1 MELENRTVSMSLIN
15 NFRERVNRRYFVYNK
30 YLNYE
35 GKNKWSI
42 ICSSMDWI
50 SVAISY
56 LEKHPIPEKDQ
67 NDNIYSVNVFTYISC
82 VDMVLEA
89 VKQLNAVLTGE
100 NKKYPFDGVKT
111 IFKNNLYC
119 ADDNKYFK
127 TIRAC
132 FGAHSV
138 NLNDYF
144 SSSEMEHRYA
154 SWSGD
159 VVTKGDY
166 SVFLYSNIP
175 GKDMLR
181 FDIYFSEIAEFLIRT
196 YEKIED
202 FIKIIDNDEAALW
215 EEWRSKPIEKSDNVS
230 EQLKVLKRENN
241 DRWQNDH
248 YGYIIDQLI
257 LIFETSIT
265 DDKNRETVE
274 KFRDYLCLVINEIYD
289 ILQNMQ
295 EKEIDKWDTVSSA
308 TTKSDAASYGF
319 GKLLALANGVGD
331 YIIGVD
337 PLFEYVKPYVFI
349 RGTESYQEQYVL
361 ALSGLLVRY
370 LEEKE

>member
-274 KFRDYLCLVINEIYD
+274 KCRDYLCLVINEIYD

>member
-1 MELENRTVSMSLIN
+1 MELEKRTVSMSLIN

-241 DRWQNDH
+241 DRYNNQ
-248 YGYIIDQLI
+248 
-257 LIFETSIT
+257 
-265 DDKNRETVE
+265 
-274 KFRDYLCLVINEIYD
+274 
-289 ILQNMQ
+289 
-295 EKEIDKWDTVSSA
+295 
-308 TTKSDAASYGF
+308 
-319 GKLLALANGVGD
+319 
-331 YIIGVD
+331 
-337 PLFEYVKPYVFI
+337 
-349 RGTESYQEQYVL
+349 
-361 ALSGLLVRY
+361 
-370 LEEKE
+370 